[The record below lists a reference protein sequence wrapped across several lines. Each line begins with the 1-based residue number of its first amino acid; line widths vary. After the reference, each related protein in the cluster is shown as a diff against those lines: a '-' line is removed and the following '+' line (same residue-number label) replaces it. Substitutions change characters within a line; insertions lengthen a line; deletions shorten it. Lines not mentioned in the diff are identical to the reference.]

1 MPKHSGES
9 MPIIGEGWELH
20 IVRRTEQRRTSD
32 GKRRTVGTYQVFH
45 DGMAQTRVH
54 LRGMTAETRGPGSN
68 AVAGN
73 NRRIEAGR
81 YPLATQAGTK
91 YVTWGYKQ
99 SESPRARPKPGL
111 ELVETEAR
119 SEIFASP
126 RAGLLVE
133 HRLHQPVHV
142 ASER

>member
-1 MPKHSGES
+1 

-20 IVRRTEQRRTSD
+20 IVRSTEQRRARD

-45 DGMAQTRVH
+45 DGVAQASAH

-73 NRRIEAGR
+73 NRRIEVGR

-91 YVTWGYKQ
+91 YVTWDYTQ
-99 SESPRARPKPGL
+99 SASPSALPRPGL
-111 ELVETEAR
+111 ELSETEAQIGNIAPPGER
-119 SEIFASP
+119 
-126 RAGLLVE
+126 LLVE

-142 ASER
+142 APECP